1 MHNIMQSFAVR
12 PIVQFVCLT
21 LGTIPSVV
29 VSSAAAASFD
39 VLSILFILES
49 VGWPSLWIF
58 SSDRK
63 YFKATL
69 RRRGESDC
77 CSEMLSFLS
86 IKPDEYGFF
95 SKNDIAPSIYMRN
108 QRYKFFVVPF

>member
-1 MHNIMQSFAVR
+1 MHNIMQSVLCVC
-12 PIVQFVCLT
+12 IVQFVYLT
-21 LGTIPSVV
+21 LGTIPSV

-39 VLSILFILES
+39 VVSILFILGS

-108 QRYKFFVVPF
+108 RRYKFFVVLL